1 MYGRALIE
9 VYLTYRPD
17 KIRQTV
23 SGKSNVIAIS
33 VRLGE
38 LLAAAVDRTRQVMS
52 EYGLKEWRAGRDPY

>member
-9 VYLTYRPD
+9 VYLTYRLD

-23 SGKSNVIAIS
+23 SGKSDVIAIS

-38 LLAAAVDRTRQVMS
+38 LLAAALDRTRQVMS
-52 EYGLKEWRAGRDPY
+52 EYGLKEWRV

>member
-23 SGKSNVIAIS
+23 SGKSDVIAIS

-38 LLAAAVDRTRQVMS
+38 LLAAALDRTRQVMS
-52 EYGLKEWRAGRDPY
+52 EYGLKEWRV

>member
-23 SGKSNVIAIS
+23 SGKSDAIAIS

-38 LLAAAVDRTRQVMS
+38 LLAAALDRTRQVMS
-52 EYGLKEWRAGRDPY
+52 EYGLKEWRV

>member
-23 SGKSNVIAIS
+23 SGKSEAIAIS

-38 LLAAAVDRTRQVMS
+38 LLAAALDRTRQVMS
-52 EYGLKEWRAGRDPY
+52 